1 MGMTIELG
9 RLPNPN
15 LSPNKRL
22 HHMALYKA
30 KAAAKQD
37 AIALVMAQGGK
48 PDHPYERAHITITWV
63 AKDKRKRDIDNLFAA
78 MKPSIDGLVH
88 VGLLR
93 DDDAMRVG
101 YTLRY
106 EQGDKANTI
115 IEVEEIDG

>member
-1 MGMTIELG
+1 MRIELG
-9 RLPNPN
+9 RLPDAN

-22 HHMALYKA
+22 HHMTVYRA

-37 AIALVMAQGGK
+37 AIALVMAQGK
-48 PDHPYERAHITITWV
+48 PDKPYEKAHITITWI

-78 MKPSIDGLVH
+78 MKPTIDGLVA
-88 VGLLR
+88 VGLLA

-106 EQGDKANTI
+106 ERGEKANTI
-115 IEVEEIDG
+115 IGVEETDG